1 MKRSTS
7 VAKRQR
13 RRARVRARI
22 QGTAE
27 RPRLSVYRSNRSMSV
42 QLIDDVAGRTLAT
55 ASTRNTKSTAKEA
68 KTDAARHLGEQI
80 AEQAIKLQIRRI
92 VFDRNGYAYHGRV
105 AAVAEG
111 ARAKGLEF

>member
-1 MKRSTS
+1 MKRNASI
-7 VAKRQR
+7 AKRQR
-13 RRARVRARI
+13 RRARVRFRVR
-22 QGTAE
+22 GTAE

-42 QLIDDVAGRTLAT
+42 QLIDDVAGRTLAA
-55 ASTRNTKSTAKEA
+55 ASTRTKQPTSKEA
-68 KTDAARHLGEQI
+68 KTAAARRLGEQI
-80 AEQAIKLQIRRI
+80 AELAQQQKIRRI